1 MNKKTIKKL
10 SESDFHKMIEESVNK
25 CLTEMDWKTYA
36 NAAKKREQ
44 QFRDE
49 ANPSKK
55 KGLFNSYYNL
65 KDKARER
72 FDNDYVGDYKYDT
85 FGDKFRGKHSPK
97 FEVGLDMTEKPYGL
111 LKGYN
116 KGGDK
121 LFSTKKG
128 AYASQYKGY
137 TSPRNFFRNKDVAD
151 KFTTANDELWDYH
164 NGDYEYD
171 SIKNGGNGKWN
182 KKIKEAIGRT
192 INEISE
198 RDSFYEEEDSNGN
211 LGENGQ
217 VKSYDIGYY
226 TISQAEEDAKENG
239 YDDVGE
245 YLNYWFNEIRSECPF
260 TWQTLGS
267 GYGFHGT
274 TLFTDGNVVGK
285 LIYDQI
291 MIDENPPM

>member
-1 MNKKTIKKL
+1 MSKTIKLNKNQL
-10 SESDFHKMIEESVNK
+10 VNLISESTEKIIS
-25 CLTEMDWKTYA
+25 EMDWKTYA

-49 ANPSKK
+49 TDPSNKK
-55 KGLFNSYYNL
+55 KLFNSYYNL
-65 KDKARER
+65 RDKARER
-72 FDNDYVGDYKYDT
+72 FDNDYVDDYKYDT
-85 FGDKFRGKHSPK
+85 FGDKLRGKHSPK
-97 FEVGLDMTEKPYGL
+97 FEVGLDITEKPYGL

-128 AYASQYKGY
+128 TYTSQYKGY
-137 TSPRNFFRNKDVAD
+137 QSPRNFFRNKEVAD
-151 KFTTANDELWDYH
+151 KFTTADDELWDYH

-171 SIKNGGNGKWN
+171 SIKNGGSGKWN
-182 KKIKEAIGRT
+182 KKIKEAIDRT

-226 TISQAEEDAKENG
+226 SISQAEEDAKENG

-245 YLNYWFNEIRSECPF
+245 YLKYWFNEIQSECPF
-260 TWQTLGS
+260 TWQTLGN

-291 MIDENPPM
+291 MIDELPPM